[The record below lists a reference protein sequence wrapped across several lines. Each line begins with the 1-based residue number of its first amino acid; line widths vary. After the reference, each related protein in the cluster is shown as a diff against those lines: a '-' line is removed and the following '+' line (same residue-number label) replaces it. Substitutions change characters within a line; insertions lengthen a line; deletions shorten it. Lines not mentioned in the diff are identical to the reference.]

1 MEKIYTHNLKIIL
14 VDESGK
20 IILEDG
26 FLEEIKDKLC
36 KINKES
42 EVWDGKEIDIIM
54 KWERKELNNIE
65 RELMGDLYI
74 NSAYDIDSIIVNHTK
89 GVIGKINNRS
99 NYGIKFYIS
108 RVIGDKKICRDSYL

>member
-1 MEKIYTHNLKIIL
+1 MEVYTHNLKIIL

-42 EVWDGKEIDIIM
+42 EVWDGKEIDIA
-54 KWERKELNNIE
+54 ELYTLPPMDVKSVDI
-65 RELMGDLYI
+65 LKGG
-74 NSAYDIDSIIVNHTK
+74 SAAIYGSRGAN
-89 GVIGKINNRS
+89 GVIIINTKR
-99 NYGIKFYIS
+99 GA
-108 RVIGDKKICRDSYL
+108 D